1 MWPERTDLVGGV
13 GLSGGYHALPGS
25 QRAVLPL
32 PTLLDLRRAVK
43 ELLDEESRFQQL
55 ELANAGKDI
64 CRLID
69 DRRWLDFA
77 VGEALFV
84 KAG

>member
-1 MWPERTDLVGGV
+1 M
-13 GLSGGYHALPGS
+13 SGGYHALPGFR
-25 QRAVLPL
+25 RAVLPL
-32 PTLLDLRRAVK
+32 PTLLDLRRAAKV
-43 ELLDEESRFQQL
+43 LLDEESRLQPL
-55 ELANAGKDI
+55 EPANAGKDI